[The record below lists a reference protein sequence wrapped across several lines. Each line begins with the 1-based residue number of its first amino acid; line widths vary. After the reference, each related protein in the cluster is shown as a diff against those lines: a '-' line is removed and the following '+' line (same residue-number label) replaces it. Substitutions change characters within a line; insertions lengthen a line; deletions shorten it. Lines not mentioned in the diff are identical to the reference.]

1 MTTQDR
7 ILFAQWQEQ
16 RAKRIPPEQRRLDDQ
31 FERDLEI
38 LRQEMART
46 K

>member
-7 ILFAQWQEQ
+7 LLLAQWQEQ
-16 RAKRIPPEQRRLDDQ
+16 RAKRIPPEQRRLDEDY
-31 FERDLEI
+31 ERDLQV
-38 LRQEMART
+38 LRDLFART